1 MLELKLEDN
10 PIIFPKL
17 TYLLG
22 MRGVKI
28 SILGRKR
35 ADFRLSEYLYEGAV
49 GTLIPDIAVYDL
61 RSGEWIEYSSDE
73 FWIEPKIGNRYYYR
87 SKDIATNTNLSFYE
101 NYVLLHSSAMLKFT
115 S

>member
-35 ADFRLSEYLYEGAV
+35 ADFRLSEYLYEAAIGAQ
-49 GTLIPDIAVYDL
+49 IPDIAVYDL
-61 RSGEWIEYSSDE
+61 RSGKWKEYNDEE
-73 FWIEPKIGNRYYYR
+73 FWIEPKIGNEYYYR
-87 SKDIATNTNLSFYE
+87 SKDITQETNLSFYE
-101 NYVLLHSSAMLKFT
+101 NYVLLHSSAMIKFT